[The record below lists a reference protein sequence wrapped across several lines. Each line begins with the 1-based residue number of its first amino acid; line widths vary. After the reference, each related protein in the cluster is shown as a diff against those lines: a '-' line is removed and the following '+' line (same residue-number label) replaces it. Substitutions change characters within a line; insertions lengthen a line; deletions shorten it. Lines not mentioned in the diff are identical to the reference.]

1 MKKILVTYFGPFK
14 NFVTNPSQLVAR
26 ELETKFQ
33 NNSIIDFKYLD
44 VSFQAIDS
52 FIIQELNDY
61 SHIFHLGVA
70 SKSSKMRLELVA
82 NNLIDGIDINN
93 QIKKEIID
101 CNSQEKIATN
111 FLKSQLDYFK
121 NIYPE
126 SILTSENTGNYLC
139 NYLYYK
145 SLSKFK
151 EKKIL
156 FIHIANFIDIVDSVS
171 KDTQVEIIDFIIK
184 SQL

>member
-14 NFVTNPSQLVAR
+14 NFQTNPSQLVAW

-52 FIIQELNDY
+52 FINQELNDY

-70 SKSSKMRLELVA
+70 SKSSKMRLELFA
-82 NNLIDGIDINN
+82 NNYAEGTDICNET
-93 QIKKEIID
+93 KKEIID
-101 CNSQEKIATN
+101 CNTQAKISSN
-111 FLKSQLDYFK
+111 FSKSQLDYFM
-121 NIYPE
+121 NCYPE
-126 SILTSENTGNYLC
+126 SILISENTGNYLC
-139 NYLYYK
+139 NYIYYK

-151 EKKIL
+151 EKQIL
-156 FIHIANFIDIVDSVS
+156 FIHIANFLGIENSISQE
-171 KDTQVEIIDFIIK
+171 KQVEIIDFIIK
-184 SQL
+184 NQL

>member
-14 NFVTNPSQLVAR
+14 SFQTNPAQIIAKL
-26 ELETKFQ
+26 LEERFKD
-33 NNSIIDFKYLD
+33 NPLIDFKYLD

-52 FIIQELNDY
+52 FLSQELNDY
-61 SHIFHLGVA
+61 SHIFQLGVA

-82 NNLIDGIDINN
+82 NNLVDGIDINN
-93 QIKKEIID
+93 VIKKEIID

-126 SILTSENTGNYLC
+126 SILISENTGNYLC

-156 FIHIANFIDIVDSVS
+156 FIHVANFIDIVDSVS
-171 KDTQVEIIDFIIK
+171 KDNQVEIIDFIIK